1 MYRDSTWLLVRN
13 NEIRGEGGG
22 GGGTNKIHYI
32 YLTTAAGMP
41 INSEAIGVV
50 FIS

>member
-1 MYRDSTWLLVRN
+1 MYRDSTWQSVRN
-13 NEIRGEGGG
+13 NEIGGG
-22 GGGTNKIHYI
+22 GGGGGGANNIHYI

-50 FIS
+50 FSS